1 MSTNEN
7 WRRFLDAGTAVGA
20 ATLTRAQ
27 EIAKGLMDAEP
38 ATREQARRD
47 LDDLGRTG
55 RQLGEQL
62 AELAKSRLSGPLG
75 HSGSIE
81 ETLAWIS
88 DLVSVRTRRHETR
101 PQAKETAERLEGT
114 TAPPPGSPAKHKK
127 QKKKDKVVKGK
138 HKEAPT
144 KGKNKKQKQS
154 THKQRA
160 EGGDGAD
167 RVLSFP
173 RIADPVDRR

>member
-1 MSTNEN
+1 VSTNES

-20 ATLTRAQ
+20 ATLSRAT

-38 ATREQARRD
+38 ATRERARRD

-62 AELAKSRLSGPLG
+62 AELAKSRLSGSLG
-75 HSGSIE
+75 HTGSIE
-81 ETLAWIS
+81 ETLGWIS
-88 DLVSVRTRRHETR
+88 DLVSVRVRRHEAR
-101 PQAKETAERLEGT
+101 PKAREAADRLGGDGG
-114 TAPPPGSPAKHKK
+114 AAPGSPAKHKK
-127 QKKKDKVVKGK
+127 QKKKDKAAKGK
-138 HKEAPT
+138 HKEA
-144 KGKNKKQKQS
+144 KGKKQKQS

-160 EGGDGAD
+160 KSGDGAD